1 MASSFFTRP
10 KSFSIGNLSTE
21 EKEAKDTANE
31 VDDSMSEIS
40 AAGSYQVHGIDN
52 STRIRVNSSDGKS
65 DTSCVDADEVTASLD
80 HNASD
85 QPESD
90 LKWSDALS
98 TPSNHAAYTPAADL
112 SSPKEN
118 LHGIALKLSVDRAKI
133 LSRTSKGCSSL
144 LSDVASLHDEL
155 SQTILKQYPSALQT
169 AASGTPMEEF
179 AQHVNLCI
187 ISYAGETQNCANRL
201 RQDVLRPWMDFNAS
215 SADKTKIYNDYVNS
229 RGRCAQARKEALKMR
244 QKYVGAVKDAESAIQ
259 ALKKARATV
268 PRKSTERSDT
278 SCSVEDEK
286 DEDVQW
292 EKALKEFGKRHGITR
307 QCDSVARA
315 LGEIQSTEGQYSNLV
330 ELENGAVANAQDLER
345 RGLDALQ
352 MNEEERII
360 FMLQSLDRFV
370 QIGRESLENMSLDL
384 TVEPLNFVDSNHKE
398 LPMPSAPSSIFLT
411 PRRRTQ
417 SEDGPSIN
425 ETRMLNLPDNLAALR
440 DNMKSHLGRQSA
452 RLKTLKAVSSFNE
465 GLSAAIDAF
474 ASGLHARLENDGFTG
489 KT

>member
-1 MASSFFTRP
+1 
-10 KSFSIGNLSTE
+10 
-21 EKEAKDTANE
+21 
-31 VDDSMSEIS
+31 
-40 AAGSYQVHGIDN
+40 
-52 STRIRVNSSDGKS
+52 
-65 DTSCVDADEVTASLD
+65 
-80 HNASD
+80 
-85 QPESD
+85 
-90 LKWSDALS
+90 
-98 TPSNHAAYTPAADL
+98 
-112 SSPKEN
+112 
-118 LHGIALKLSVDRAKI
+118 
-133 LSRTSKGCSSL
+133 
-144 LSDVASLHDEL
+144 
-155 SQTILKQYPSALQT
+155 
-169 AASGTPMEEF
+169 
-179 AQHVNLCI
+179 
-187 ISYAGETQNCANRL
+187 
-201 RQDVLRPWMDFNAS
+201 
-215 SADKTKIYNDYVNS
+215 
-229 RGRCAQARKEALKMR
+229 
-244 QKYVGAVKDAESAIQ
+244 
-259 ALKKARATV
+259 
-268 PRKSTERSDT
+268 
-278 SCSVEDEK
+278 
-286 DEDVQW
+286 
-292 EKALKEFGKRHGITR
+292 
-307 QCDSVARA
+307 VARA